1 MDIEEF
7 SDCGKDYIRVLNGD
21 DLNAPEVGTYCGR
34 TIPTPI
40 TSSGSALM
48 IQFVSD
54 RSVQMSGFRA
64 LYTKSMSSMYQ
75 ATLYSLLYCSAMNK
89 VFRCLIIVPMS
100 YNEYSKT
107 RLELKLL
114 YRKSDYGEII
124 GEIVS
129 FIL

>member
-1 MDIEEF
+1 MFIKKFETDDRITLTFTHMDIEEF

-64 LYTKSMSSMYQ
+64 LYTKSMSSMHE
-75 ATLYSLLYCSAMNK
+75 AT
-89 VFRCLIIVPMS
+89 F
-100 YNEYSKT
+100 
-107 RLELKLL
+107 
-114 YRKSDYGEII
+114 
-124 GEIVS
+124 
-129 FIL
+129 F